1 MTSAAPA
8 ADGPLAR
15 FALRSAAWA
24 ERWFPDAYVFAALGV
39 VVVALAALAFGA
51 SPGATAAAFGDGY
64 WSLIP
69 FTMQMAFVVIGGYVV
84 ATAPTVARLID
95 ALARFPRSGRG
106 AICYVALVSM
116 LTSLLSWGFSLVFGG
131 LLVRALAR
139 REDLDMDYRAAG
151 AAAYLGLGAVWAM
164 GLSSSAAQLQANPA
178 SMPPGLLAI
187 TGVIPFSETIFL
199 WQSIALTAA
208 LIAVSLLVCFV
219 TAPRGASVKRARE
232 FEGADRLA
240 AEEQHAAAL
249 PPRTRPGEWLEY
261 SPLITV
267 LLAAMSVGW
276 LAYEFSNKP
285 LVSAIANLN
294 TYNFLFLTAGLL
306 LHWRPRSFLNA
317 VARAVPST
325 GGVLIQFP
333 LYGGIASLLTAAK
346 GADGQTLAHHLSSV
360 FVRIASTETFTL
372 VMGVYSAV
380 LGFFVPSGGGKWIIE
395 APYVMQAANDLRVH
409 LGWAVQV
416 YNAAEALPNL
426 INPFWMLPLLGVLG
440 LKARDIVGFTFLQL
454 LAHIPLVLGL
464 LWLLGLTLSYH
475 PPVMP

>member
-1 MTSAAPA
+1 MTPTAAVPTPA
-8 ADGPLAR
+8 TDGALAR

-24 ERWFPDAYVFAALGV
+24 ERWFPDAYVFAALAV
-39 VVVALAALAFGA
+39 IVVAVAALGFGATPKATASAFGE
-51 SPGATAAAFGDGY
+51 GY

-84 ATAPTVARLID
+84 ATAPAVARLID
-95 ALARFPRSGRG
+95 ALARVPRSGRG
-106 AICYVALVSM
+106 AICYVGLLSM

-178 SMPPGLLAI
+178 SMPPALLAI
-187 TGVIPFSETIFL
+187 TGVIPFSQTILL

-208 LIAVSLLVCFV
+208 LIGVSLLVCYV
-219 TAPRGASVKRARE
+219 TAPRGASVRRASE
-232 FEGADRLA
+232 FGADQRLA
-240 AEEQHAAAL
+240 TPAL

-261 SPLITV
+261 SPLITIA
-267 LLAAMSVGW
+267 LSALGLGW
-276 LAYEFSNKP
+276 LVYEFASKP
-285 LVSAIANLN
+285 AVSAIASLN
-294 TYNFLFLTAGLL
+294 TYNFLFLTLGLL
-306 LHWRPRSFLNA
+306 LHWRPRSFLDA

-325 GGVLIQFP
+325 TGVLIQFP
-333 LYGGIASLLTAAK
+333 LYGGIAALLTSAP
-346 GADGQTLAHHLSSV
+346 GHGGETLAHHLSSV
-360 FVRIASTETFTL
+360 FVRIASADTFAL
-372 VMGVYSAV
+372 VMGAYSAA

-395 APYVMQAANDLRVH
+395 APYVMQAAIDLKVH
-409 LGWAVQV
+409 LGWAVQI

-440 LKARDIVGFTFLQL
+440 LKARDIVGFTFVQL
-454 LAHIPLVLGL
+454 LVHIPLVLGL
-464 LWLLGLTLSYH
+464 LWALGTTLSYQA
-475 PPVMP
+475 PVMP